1 MFDWNDEELASII
14 WGESEET
21 GDHIVPHPEGNEDH
35 QKKKGWNQETAPI
48 KPTEEKILGLKS
60 DFNDS
65 KKGSSAN
72 VNKKRCSD
80 VSAFGSGSWP
90 NLSPSN
96 AVTND
101 MQTTDPR
108 YGSLKA
114 GLVEPDKAS
123 ECSEN
128 THEDKEQGEFDDYGW
143 ATIGSFE
150 DLDRIFSNDES
161 LFGSV
166 SLDSSDELWSSS
178 KNVTL
183 SPIKSVTGH
192 ADSPTLLS
200 KPVTDASEG
209 VEVKAEYV
217 QQDHSVRL
225 AYKEMNGHASPH
237 LPHSQIL
244 KKVEDPLG
252 MSKPGLDN
260 QTNVG
265 MVEKGAAVN
274 SGFDVNISTPAQS
287 AEKSQKKL
295 LSNQDDALE
304 GRSRVRPLEEV
315 GRAWYSTGDAT
326 GPYEQ
331 QLAPRIMPYDREDSS
346 WSRQLRNPD
355 SLPNSPV
362 SNTYMALAVGN
373 RVNPYP
379 LMPLM
384 SPTLSGECKK
394 TTLISGYEESSGSAN
409 HVKNV
414 VDIPE
419 KSLSMTPQ
427 EKIEKL
433 RRRQQIQAMLA
444 IQKRQEQLTQHVSG
458 HSVAEKCAQKNQ
470 VLSLE
475 GPDGEVADMG
485 PFASL
490 DPSSP
495 LEYDYSDSM
504 SMAVDDYSVED
515 TILQKLQDVIT
526 KLDSRIRF
534 CMRDSLFRLAQSVM
548 QRQQIGETGTT
559 EVNTRQQHEMVVKEV
574 NAGDRRAKMGTAETE
589 TNPID
594 RTVSHLLF
602 HRPVETASKHSGL
615 AESSVSTN
623 FSSERKA
630 VGSGNLGGI
639 DLRDS
644 PNSRQIIPCQ
654 GPKTPTSTRAEPR
667 KSGQFEASENTLSS
681 GRIDDATMEVEASYR

>member
-14 WGESEET
+14 WGEYEET

-35 QKKKGWNQETAPI
+35 QKKKEWNQETAPI

-65 KKGSSAN
+65 KRGSSAN
-72 VNKKRCSD
+72 VNKKRRSD
-80 VSAFGSGSWP
+80 VSAFGLDSWP

-101 MQTTDPR
+101 TQTIDPR

-114 GLVEPDKAS
+114 GLGEPDKAS

-128 THEDKEQGEFDDYGW
+128 THEDKEQGEFVDYGW

-166 SLDSSDELWSSS
+166 NLDGADELWSSS

-183 SPIKSVTGH
+183 SPIKSVTRH

-225 AYKEMNGHASPH
+225 SYKEMNDRASP
-237 LPHSQIL
+237 LLQHSQIL
-244 KKVEDPLG
+244 KKVEDPVG

-260 QTNVG
+260 QSNVG
-265 MVEKGAAVN
+265 MVENAAAVN
-274 SGFDVNISTPAQS
+274 SGFVVNISTPAQS

-295 LSNQDDALE
+295 LSNQDDAVE
-304 GRSRVRPLEEV
+304 ARSRVRPLEDV
-315 GRAWYSTGDAT
+315 GRAWYCTGDAT

-331 QLAPRIMPYDREDSS
+331 QLIMPYDRDDSC
-346 WSRQLRNPD
+346 WSRQLQNPN
-355 SLPNSPV
+355 SLQNSPV

-373 RVNPYP
+373 SVNPYP

-394 TTLISGYEESSGSAN
+394 KTLISGYEESSGSAN

-414 VDIPE
+414 VDVPE

-458 HSVAEKCAQKNQ
+458 HSVAEKCTQKNQ
-470 VLSLE
+470 VLSLA

-485 PFASL
+485 PVSSL

-504 SMAVDDYSVED
+504 CMAVDDYSVED
-515 TILQKLQDVIT
+515 TILQRLQDIIT
-526 KLDSRIRF
+526 KLDSRIRL
-534 CMRDSLFRLAQSVM
+534 CMRDSLFRLAESVK
-548 QRQQIGETGTT
+548 QRQQIGETGRT
-559 EVNTRQQHEMVVKEV
+559 EANTRQQHEMVIKEV
-574 NAGDRRAKMGTAETE
+574 NAGDSRQAKMGTAETE

-594 RTVSHLLF
+594 RAVSHLLF

-615 AESSVSTN
+615 AESSISTN

-630 VGSGNLGGI
+630 AGSGNLRGI

-644 PNSRQIIPCQ
+644 PNSRQMIPCQ

-667 KSGQFEASENTLSS
+667 KSGQFEATSN
-681 GRIDDATMEVEASYR
+681 GRNDDATMEG